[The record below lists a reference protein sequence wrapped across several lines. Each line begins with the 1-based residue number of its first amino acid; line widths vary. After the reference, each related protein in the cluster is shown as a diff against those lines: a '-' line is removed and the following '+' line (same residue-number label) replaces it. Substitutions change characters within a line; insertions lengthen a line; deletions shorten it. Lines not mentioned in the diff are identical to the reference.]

1 MGWIH
6 HMGASINGG
15 SQMDQHG
22 WFIME
27 HPMKMDDFGDFG
39 VPPWLETFTIR
50 AMVKTWDGHHS
61 MLSSGPLVV
70 FECPLSDGWPYHI
83 YHITSKMTTASIP
96 VTFLRT
102 LGWSKYSLWVLVDGF
117 KYIVVHN
124 IWDNP
129 SHRLS
134 YVSRWLK
141 PPTRFT
147 MGHRCPFPTGLLWSG
162 QKSTASLVH
171 PAAAFMFPQ
180 YYSLYFPSCFIF
192 PHIYIYI
199 YIYVYIDV
207 YHWTISL
214 FFHRCVVPLFSNFAF
229 LAIYVFII
237 FPSIWFC
244 AYNLHVFPHVPFT
257 SKRCFPFQFPLLYNY
272 FHGSLTFP
280 YLFFL

>member
-102 LGWSKYSLWVLVDGF
+102 LGLVLDLSIHYGSWLMVSNILLSIIYGIILPIDFHMFQDGWNHQPDSLWVIDALYLLVCYGLVRNRRLHWF
-117 KYIVVHN
+117 TRLRLLCSHN
-124 IWDNP
+124 IIP
-129 SHRLS
+129 CISPV
-134 YVSRWLK
+134 VSS
-141 PPTRFT
+141 F
-147 MGHRCPFPTGLLWSG
+147 
-162 QKSTASLVH
+162 
-171 PAAAFMFPQ
+171 
-180 YYSLYFPSCFIF
+180 
-192 PHIYIYI
+192 HIYICI
-199 YIYVYIDV
+199 
-207 YHWTISL
+207 
-214 FFHRCVVPLFSNFAF
+214 HRCVPLDH
-229 LAIYVFII
+229 
-237 FPSIWFC
+237 FP
-244 AYNLHVFPHVPFT
+244 VFP
-257 SKRCFPFQFPLLYNY
+257 
-272 FHGSLTFP
+272 
-280 YLFFL
+280 